1 MSKFLKTLGDF
12 IFIIAIFVI
21 GTYLLSYF
29 NIHITNRLADKISSL
44 NIINIYSDN
53 GLNGLLTLGI
63 VLAVI
68 SFVYDM
74 VFRKEKQS
82 D

>member
-12 IFIIAIFVI
+12 IFIIAIFEI

-29 NIHITNRLADKISSL
+29 NIHITNQLADKISSL

>member
-44 NIINIYSDN
+44 NIIIYSDN